1 MLTSCATRLLNAL
14 ATFRGNSAENALVSA
29 VLIEAQRWMRARE
42 GKIPR
47 LVSLRDIERCIEA
60 FLWFEASWS
69 LLSPLMD
76 TAEKAERASV
86 SSIASPQFCGTNGY
100 ELNGS

>member
-76 TAEKAERASV
+76 ISCH
-86 SSIASPQFCGTNGY
+86 IALGHFRCYVPTQQQSR
-100 ELNGS
+100 S